1 MEHRAEQVP
10 MNPAPYPYQVPT
22 TVVTMA
28 PNVMMFRDHLLWSI
42 FNFFYLNFC
51 CLGFVALVYSVKSRD
66 RKFVGDVEGARHH
79 ASTARTLNI
88 VATALSILV
97 FVIFIVLVFVGVF
110 HAMQIVHRDYPKGW
124 H

>member
-1 MEHRAEQVP
+1 MEHRAEHVP
-10 MNPAPYPYQVPT
+10 MNPGPYPYQGQT

-28 PNVMMFRDHLLWSI
+28 PNVLSFRDHLLWSI

-66 RKFVGDVEGARHH
+66 RKLVGDVEGARHY
-79 ASTARTLNI
+79 AATARTLNI
-88 VATALSILV
+88 VTTVLSILV
-97 FVIFIVLVFVGVF
+97 FVLFIVLAFAGMF
-110 HAMQIVHRDYPKGW
+110 RAMQIVHRDYPKGW